1 MTKKIYKEN
10 VLYRAMVQNIDE
22 EAVAYGAN
30 GHYAV
35 GAYYDITKINSA
47 IAGDKD
53 YNNKS
58 NFENNKEKESVKQ
71 FLKTDEH
78 NDELK
83 KDIYHY

>member
-1 MTKKIYKEN
+1 MAKKIYKEN
-10 VLYRAMVQNIDE
+10 ALYRAMVQTIHE
-22 EAVAYGAN
+22 EAVTYGAN

-53 YNNKS
+53 YNNKA

-78 NDELK
+78 NDEIK

>member
-1 MTKKIYKEN
+1 MGERIYKEN
-10 VLYRAMVQNIDE
+10 DLYRAMVQNIDE

-30 GHYAV
+30 VHYAV

-83 KDIYHY
+83 KEIYHY